1 MSPEQQK
8 LLIKAR
14 DSLRAAELLIA
25 NDLFDFATARAY
37 YTMFYLAEAFLLQKK
52 LSFSSHAAVISAFGR
67 EFAKTQRVPVQYHRY
82 LIEAQDKRTEADY
95 GLNSTITLEIAQEII
110 QKAQAMLDFTISNL
124 ESL

>member
-8 LLIKAR
+8 LLTKAI
-14 DSLRAAELLIA
+14 DSLRAARLLMT
-25 NDLFDFATARAY
+25 NNLFDFATARAY

-52 LSFSSHAAVISAFGR
+52 LSFSSHTAVIAAFGK
-67 EFAKTQRVPVQYHRY
+67 EFAKTQQVPIQYHRY

-95 GLNSTITLEIAQEII
+95 SLNSTITLEVAQEII
-110 QKAQAMLDFTISNL
+110 GKAQEMLDFAISNL